1 MKINADFHIDF
12 YRDLSSFWLHLAPFE
27 VSLAPFRSIWSFFGL
42 PWGHLGGKME
52 AKEPAKMESC
62 LPRGSGPH
70 EDFILE
76 VFRFDFRRILEYLGH
91 PLGVIFLASFL
102 LSLLGF

>member
-1 MKINADFHIDF
+1 
-12 YRDLSSFWLHLAPFE
+12 
-27 VSLAPFRSIWSFFGL
+27 
-42 PWGHLGGKME
+42 ME

-70 EDFILE
+70 EDLILE
-76 VFRFDFRRILEYLGH
+76 VFRLDFQRILEYLGH
-91 PLGVIFLASFL
+91 PLGHFWGTFLASFL

>member
-1 MKINADFHIDF
+1 MLIFTLIF
-12 YRDLSSFWLHLAPFE
+12 YRNLTSFSLHLAPFG
-27 VSLAPFRSIWSFFGL
+27 VSLAPFSSIWSFFGV

-76 VFRFDFRRILEYLGH
+76 LFRFDFKRILEYLGH
-91 PLGVIFLASFL
+91 PLGRIFLASFL

>member
-1 MKINADFHIDF
+1 
-12 YRDLSSFWLHLAPFE
+12 
-27 VSLAPFRSIWSFFGL
+27 
-42 PWGHLGGKME
+42 ME

-76 VFRFDFRRILEYLGH
+76 VFRFDFLKDFGVSGTFLGT
-91 PLGVIFLASFL
+91 
-102 LSLLGF
+102 LLGDIFGKFFVVSIGVLKAVESRE

>member
-1 MKINADFHIDF
+1 MHPFWDVLRIKRDIKINADFHIDF
-12 YRDLSSFWLHLAPFE
+12 YRNLSSFWLHLAPFE
-27 VSLAPFRSIWSFFGL
+27 VSLAPFRSIWSFFDL

-62 LPRGSGPH
+62 LPRSSGPH

-76 VFRFDFRRILEYLGH
+76 VFRFDF
-91 PLGVIFLASFL
+91 
-102 LSLLGF
+102 